1 MTFFEI
7 LRFQFRLT
15 QWMWSTSIQAYK
27 MEHLDPSRFPKR
39 LRCECDAH
47 WKAPKGYR
55 WGLFY
60 LHLLWFCRT
69 YFGTVWLFFRL
80 LYIRFE
86 YSVLKTMKLFGI
98 DLSKPRPCRVISVYD
113 WHEAKDYICL
123 KYRNK
128 LPNIVALTDQFE
140 QKLIEKFDIKDAR
153 IIDFDE
159 NSERCFD
166 DAELRSLVQLF
177 VIAFGKGKEKNCTF
191 LLRVL
196 EKKLPFQKLS
206 S

>member
-1 MTFFEI
+1 M
-7 LRFQFRLT
+7 RD
-15 QWMWSTSIQAYK
+15 MAIQAYK
-27 MEHLDPSRFPKR
+27 MEHLDPSRFPES

-55 WGLFY
+55 LGLLR
-60 LHLLWFCRT
+60 LHLFWFCNT
-69 YFGTVWLFFRL
+69 YFGTAWLFFQL
-80 LYIRFE
+80 LYIRLE
-86 YSVLKTMKLFGI
+86 YTVLKIMKLFGI
-98 DLSKPRPCRVISVYD
+98 DLSKPKPCRVISVYD
-113 WHEAKDYICL
+113 WHEAKDYICI
-123 KYRNK
+123 KHRND
-128 LPNIVALTDQFE
+128 LPGIVSLAEQLE
-140 QKLIEKFDIKDAR
+140 QKLIEKFDIKDIR
-153 IIDFDE
+153 MIDFDE
-159 NSERCFD
+159 NSEHCFD